1 MNNHLYTLTVDIFT
15 TSLSKKSDVGP
26 AHSVSCAPAWGP
38 RIPKRRAEAELGVP
52 ELMKRAVV
60 SRLMIIATT
69 LSLVQVPFVGPAYS
83 QSSPQAVAMYN
94 LGLNAYKQG
103 SSEAAIIFFRRAA
116 DIDPNLADAQYNLG
130 VLYQTQRR
138 WKEALPRFQEVLRV
152 KPNDPDAHYQ
162 MALALM
168 DLSRFSEAK
177 QHLTAVPPNS
187 PHFPDAQKRM
197 GICDGQLTGAAAPT
211 AMGSQDPPPLTNV
224 QTDMAGSRSLGY
236 TSQSGSVPS
245 YSAPQPV
252 TQPQYQPPATT
263 YVPPTQ
269 PPPVY
274 QPPVQ
279 PSYQAAVP
287 PQIASIQPVEPPAVT
302 APVPPQQP
310 LSSPGPT
317 PVLPNSQV
325 RIIATGFN
333 APSGLTFDRLGNLY
347 VANFLSN
354 SVDRIAMDGTK
365 TSFATGIN
373 LKGPIG
379 LVCDESGNVYVAN
392 YIGGTIAKITPAG
405 VATII
410 AAGFKKPYYL
420 TLDKDGNLFV
430 TQQEDNSIVRVTL
443 PRSMAQRTPTP

>member
-1 MNNHLYTLTVDIFT
+1 
-15 TSLSKKSDVGP
+15 
-26 AHSVSCAPAWGP
+26 
-38 RIPKRRAEAELGVP
+38 
-52 ELMKRAVV
+52 MKRADV
-60 SRLMIIATT
+60 SRLMIVATT
-69 LSLVQVPFVGPAYS
+69 LTLVSSLPAQS

-116 DIDPNLADAQYNLG
+116 DIDPNLSDAQYNLG

-197 GICDGQLTGAAAPT
+197 GVCDAQLTGAASPPAT
-211 AMGSQDPPPLTNV
+211 IGSSDPPALSNV

-236 TSQSGSVPS
+236 TPQ
-245 YSAPQPV
+245 APAQPPV
-252 TQPQYQPPATT
+252 QTQPAYQPPVQQPAYQPPATT
-263 YVPPTQ
+263 YAAPPAQ
-269 PPPVY
+269 PVY

-279 PSYQAAVP
+279 QPSYQAPSYQPA
-287 PQIASIQPVEPPAVT
+287 PQAIASIQPPVAEQ
-302 APVPPQQP
+302 APVSAPVAQTTQP
-310 LSSPGPT
+310 LSNPGPT

-365 TSFATGIN
+365 TSFAAGIN

-443 PRSMAQRTPTP
+443 PRSMAQRAPQ

>member
-1 MNNHLYTLTVDIFT
+1 M
-15 TSLSKKSDVGP
+15 
-26 AHSVSCAPAWGP
+26 
-38 RIPKRRAEAELGVP
+38 R
-52 ELMKRAVV
+52 RAVV
-60 SRLMIIATT
+60 SRLMIIATA
-69 LSLVQVPFVGPAYS
+69 LSLVSSLPAQS

-168 DLSRFSEAK
+168 DLTRFSEAK

-197 GICDGQLTGAAAPT
+197 GICDAQLSGSAAPQT
-211 AMGSQDPPPLTNV
+211 TIGSSEPPALSNV
-224 QTDMAGSRSLGY
+224 QTDISGSRSLGY
-236 TSQSGSVPS
+236 TAQTP
-245 YSAPQPV
+245 AQPPV
-252 TQPQYQPPATT
+252 QTQPA
-263 YVPPTQ
+263 
-269 PPPVY
+269 Y

-279 PSYQAAVP
+279 TQPAYQPPVQQPAYQPPVQQPAYQPPAQPSYQAPAYQSQQA
-287 PQIASIQPVEPPAVT
+287 PQAIASIQQAVPEQT
-302 APVPPQQP
+302 GSAPVAQSPQP
-310 LSSPGPT
+310 LSNPGPT

-365 TSFATGIN
+365 TSFAAGIN

-443 PRSMAQRTPTP
+443 PRSMAQRTPSH